1 MKIFYLAIFFNGLFG
16 ISLSVRASIFTAE
29 TKVDSIAQ
37 LIDKH
42 YFLQKAKSHQWVEEL
57 YQIADEYPDVPL
69 IRAKAILYE
78 TSVIYAQ
85 GEYDKTLTM
94 RIDSLLALY
103 EKHSLLYTIL
113 LYSNALANIS
123 EGNYSEAFQ
132 YAVKMIERIEIIDD
146 KKLLFKIFNLM
157 GTLYSYIQNY
167 NEAES
172 YYERAA
178 EYVSSEQIEYD
189 QLCNNKYRILFLRGE
204 IQQAIQLFERMIPV
218 LEAKQDT
225 TSLITFHLNLGA
237 CYSVNQEIDKAFQC
251 FHTSMELVHTIDNDK
266 FKTAIYQNLGNYYYS
281 IKNYKK
287 SFQYLLKAKEL
298 ARKNNNLEQLT
309 YVLHSFSTLFDE
321 QNEIDSA
328 YYYLR
333 EYEMLKDRLI
343 NHSKMTEVYQSYVSV
358 LMESSE
364 NKLKI
369 AKNELSLRN
378 KQYVIT
384 VISAIAII
392 VTIVYLLIFLYQKK
406 RNAQQKTL
414 LKEIENKDLSV
425 RLQYQN
431 ELRKLQNEKLEDQ
444 FREINSYSLLLLN
457 KNHLLQQILDI
468 AAQYAGNKE
477 KADEI
482 FRKIKTMVKN
492 NQHTD
497 KEWDDFIL
505 HFEKVH
511 PRFFEKLLIKYPDLT
526 KNDLKLCAY
535 IRIGMSMKQI
545 AQMLN
550 IFPDSVKTNRYR
562 LRKKFCLS
570 DNENLDDFIQ
580 SA

>member
-1 MKIFYLAIFFNGLFG
+1 
-16 ISLSVRASIFTAE
+16 
-29 TKVDSIAQ
+29 
-37 LIDKH
+37 
-42 YFLQKAKSHQWVEEL
+42 
-57 YQIADEYPDVPL
+57 
-69 IRAKAILYE
+69 
-78 TSVIYAQ
+78 
-85 GEYDKTLTM
+85 
-94 RIDSLLALY
+94 
-103 EKHSLLYTIL
+103 
-113 LYSNALANIS
+113 
-123 EGNYSEAFQ
+123 
-132 YAVKMIERIEIIDD
+132 
-146 KKLLFKIFNLM
+146 
-157 GTLYSYIQNY
+157 
-167 NEAES
+167 
-172 YYERAA
+172 
-178 EYVSSEQIEYD
+178 
-189 QLCNNKYRILFLRGE
+189 
-204 IQQAIQLFERMIPV
+204 MIPV

-237 CYSVNQEIDKAFQC
+237 CYSVNQEIDKAIQC
-251 FHTSMELVHTIDNDK
+251 FHASMELFHAIDNDK

-281 IKNYKK
+281 IENYKK
-287 SFQYLLKAKEL
+287 SFQYLSKAKEL
-298 ARKNNNLEQLT
+298 ALKNNNLEQLL
-309 YVLHSFSTLFDE
+309 YVLHSFSTLFDD

-333 EYEMLKDRLI
+333 EYETLKDRLI

-358 LMESSE
+358 LIESSE

-378 KQYVIT
+378 KQYAIT
-384 VISAIAII
+384 VISAITII

-444 FREINSYSLLLLN
+444 LREINSYSLLLLN

-468 AAQYAGNKE
+468 VAQYTGNKE
-477 KADEI
+477 KASEI

-511 PRFFEKLLIKYPDLT
+511 PRFFENLLIKYPDLT

-562 LRKKFCLS
+562 LRKKFCLP

-580 SA
+580 SV

>member
-1 MKIFYLAIFFNGLFG
+1 M
-16 ISLSVRASIFTAE
+16 
-29 TKVDSIAQ
+29 DSIAR
-37 LIDKH
+37 LIDKY
-42 YFLQKAKSHQWVEEL
+42 YFLRKTLSHRWVEEL
-57 YQIADEYPDVPL
+57 YQMADKYPDIPL

-85 GEYDKTLTM
+85 GEYDETLTT
-94 RIDSLLALY
+94 RIDSLLILY
-103 EKHSLLYTIL
+103 EKHSLPYTML
-113 LYSNALANIS
+113 LYSNVLANMS

-132 YAVKMIERIEIIDD
+132 YAIKMIEKVETIDD
-146 KKLLFKIFNLM
+146 KQLLFKIFNLM

-167 NEAES
+167 NGAES

-178 EYVSSEQIEYD
+178 EYVSPEQIEYD
-189 QLCNNKYRILFLRGE
+189 QLYNNKYRILFLKGE
-204 IQQAIQLFERMIPV
+204 IQTAVQAFERMIPV

-225 TSLITFHLNLGA
+225 ASLITFYLNLGA
-237 CYSVNQEIDKAFQC
+237 CYSVNQEINKAFQC
-251 FHTSMELVHTIDNDK
+251 FRASMELANTIDNDK
-266 FKTAIYQNLGNYYYS
+266 FKTAIYQNLGNCHYS
-281 IKNYKK
+281 IKDYKR
-287 SFQYLLKAKEL
+287 SFQYLSKAKEL
-298 ARKNNNLEQLT
+298 AHKNNNLEQLS
-309 YVLHSFSTLFDE
+309 YVLHSLSTLFDE
-321 QNEIDSA
+321 QNKIDSA

-333 EYEMLKDRLI
+333 KYEILKDRLN
-343 NHSKMTEVYQSYVSV
+343 NHPKMAEVYQSYVSV
-358 LMESSE
+358 LTESSE
-364 NKLKI
+364 SKLKI

-378 KQYVIT
+378 KQYAIT

-392 VTIVYLLIFLYQKK
+392 ITVVFLLIILYQKK
-406 RNAQQKTL
+406 RSAQQKTL

-431 ELRKLQNEKLEDQ
+431 EFRKLQNEKLEDQ
-444 FREINSYSLLLLN
+444 LREINSYSLLLLN

-468 AAQYAGNKE
+468 VAQYTGNKE
-477 KADEI
+477 KIGEI

-497 KEWDDFIL
+497 EEWDDFIL

-511 PRFFEKLLIKYPDLT
+511 PRFFEKLLIKYPELT

-562 LRKKFCLS
+562 LRKKFNLS
-570 DNENLDDFIQ
+570 DNENLDDFIR
-580 SA
+580 SV